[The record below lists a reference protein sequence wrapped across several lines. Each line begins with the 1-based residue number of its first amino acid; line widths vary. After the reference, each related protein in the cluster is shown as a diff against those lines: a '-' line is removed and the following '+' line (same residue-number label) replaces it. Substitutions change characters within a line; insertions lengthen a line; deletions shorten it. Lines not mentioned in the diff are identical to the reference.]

1 MRKFRGSKIVDNILV
16 VCQSDFITIWKLLE
30 GNTELATLVNMW
42 LFSNMLPVIF
52 IPNQSGLSW
61 GSSQAE
67 TARLQRQYV
76 GNPMYSQIRNIFG
89 ISGIVA
95 ISLKYIFG

>member
-1 MRKFRGSKIVDNILV
+1 MEVIRGKHRISHT
-16 VCQSDFITIWKLLE
+16 CQYVAIQQYVASHIHTKH
-30 GNTELATLVNMW
+30 
-42 LFSNMLPVIF
+42 P
-52 IPNQSGLSW
+52 GLSW

-76 GNPMYSQIRNIFG
+76 GNPMYSQIRNIVG